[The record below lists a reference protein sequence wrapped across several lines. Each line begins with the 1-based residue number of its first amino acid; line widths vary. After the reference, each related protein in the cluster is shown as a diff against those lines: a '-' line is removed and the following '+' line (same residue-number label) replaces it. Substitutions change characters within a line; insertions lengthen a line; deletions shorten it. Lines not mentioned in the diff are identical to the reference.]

1 MYLVARLRH
10 YSVLLV
16 SGLLVV
22 CLLII
27 FFERSSDYVTSLQ
40 PEVFPIVALSDPIE
54 LEGEPLEPLIAGDT
68 KRQLDCLADNIY
80 YEAGVE
86 SRLGKVAVARV
97 VMNRVSDPRWPDSPC
112 KVVYQGAKYSKAQA
126 HLQRGRCQFSWLC
139 QGKRP
144 EKPNPRVYRE
154 AYEVAV
160 EVLLHN
166 KWQDQ
171 FQGLTFY
178 HGDYVN
184 PRWPYKYVKR
194 VGRHLFYKG

>member
-16 SGLLVV
+16 SGMLVV
-22 CLLII
+22 CLSII

-40 PEVFPIVALSDPIE
+40 PEVYPIIALSEPVE
-54 LEGEPLEPLIAGDT
+54 LNEAPLKPLITNDI
-68 KRQLDCLADNIY
+68 KRQLECMADNIY
-80 YEAGVE
+80 YEAGIE

-97 VMNRVSDPRWPDSPC
+97 VMNRVNDPRWPDTPC
-112 KVVYQGAKYSKAQA
+112 KVVYEGAKYSKAEA

-144 EKPNPRVYRE
+144 EKPNPQVYRE
-154 AYEVAV
+154 AYEVAI

-166 KWQDQ
+166 KWQDR
-171 FQGLTFY
+171 FQDITFY

-184 PRWPYKYVKR
+184 PGWRYQYVKR

>member
-16 SGLLVV
+16 SGMLVA

-54 LEGEPLEPLIAGDT
+54 LEGEPLEPLINSDI

-97 VMNRVSDPRWPDSPC
+97 VMNRVKDPRWPDSPC

-144 EKPNPRVYRE
+144 EKPNPWVYRE

-166 KWQDQ
+166 KWQDR

-184 PRWPYKYVKR
+184 PRWPYRYVKR